1 MKPMKKFNFT
11 FEDTGDYWKIRI
23 DGVLH
28 MIISKEGFLGIR
40 SYNNGIKSKAY
51 YIDII
56 YSTTVDTVTY
66 KTKELWLESLKTID
80 ENII

>member
-1 MKPMKKFNFT
+1 
-11 FEDTGDYWKIRI
+11 
-23 DGVLH
+23 
-28 MIISKEGFLGIR
+28 MIISKEGFIGVR

>member
-1 MKPMKKFNFT
+1 MKKFNFT

-23 DGVLH
+23 DNVLH
-28 MIISKEGFLGIR
+28 MIISKEGFIGVR
-40 SYNNGIKSKAY
+40 SYNNGIRSKAY